1 MEYQINSMNA
11 RKEFIEIADEQDRNY
26 WAARLGV
33 TGEKLKSVVKTIQSM
48 EFSIV
53 KEYLT
58 MEKIKSGNAYKR
70 FLNPS

>member
-1 MEYQINSMNA
+1 MNT
-11 RKEFIEIADEQDRNY
+11 RKEFIDIADEKDRNY

-33 TGEKLKSVVKTIQSM
+33 TGEKLKSVVKALHSM

-58 MEKIKSGNAYKR
+58 MEKIKSGSTYQR
-70 FLNPS
+70 FVNQ